1 MEQASKPQQDATNIP
16 QEEFF
21 AAAALF
27 CRAYPVFVAE
37 IDRVEAERGKLNDFQ
52 LMRAVNKAK
61 EGIVILGWDCRKAVN
76 ALFDTYVEIY
86 KHNNKENADYWAEST
101 FGCSKTL
108 FFEPPAME
116 EEVIEE
122 NGIPLAL
129 RIEHLSSLIHE
140 QEAELL
146 QNYRELY
153 RLKIAAA
160 HEAEA
165 EAVYEAI
172 EAALEPMEQNKQEE
186 E

>member
-61 EGIVILGWDCRKAVN
+61 EGLVILGWDCRKAVN

-86 KHNNKENADYWAEST
+86 KHSSKDDADHWAEST

-108 FFEPPAME
+108 IYEPPLE
-116 EEVIEE
+116 EEVILEHGSSLE
-122 NGIPLAL
+122 M
-129 RIEHLSSLIHE
+129 RIEQLTALIHE
-140 QEAELL
+140 QETTLL

-165 EAVYEAI
+165 ENSFEA
-172 EAALEPMEQNKQEE
+172 PEQSSSKQEE

>member
-37 IDRVEAERGKLNDFQ
+37 IDRVEAERGRLNDFQ

-61 EGIVILGWDCRKAVN
+61 EGLVILGWDCRKAVN

-86 KHNNKENADYWAEST
+86 KHSSKDDANHWAEST
-101 FGCSKTL
+101 FGCNKTL
-108 FFEPPAME
+108 IYEPPFE
-116 EEVIEE
+116 EDVVLEHGVS
-122 NGIPLAL
+122 LDM
-129 RIEHLSSLIHE
+129 RIEQLTALIHE
-140 QEAELL
+140 QETTLL

-160 HEAEA
+160 HDAEA
-165 EAVYEAI
+165 DHGP
-172 EAALEPMEQNKQEE
+172 EAAEQAESNKQEE

>member
-37 IDRVEAERGKLNDFQ
+37 IDRVEAERGRLNDFQ

-61 EGIVILGWDCRKAVN
+61 EGLVILGWDCRKAVN

-86 KHNNKENADYWAEST
+86 KHSSKDDANEWAEST

-108 FFEPPAME
+108 IYEPPLVE
-116 EEVIEE
+116 EEILEHGVSLE
-122 NGIPLAL
+122 L
-129 RIEHLSSLIHE
+129 RIEQLTALIHE
-140 QEAELL
+140 QEATLL
-146 QNYRELY
+146 QNYRDLY

-165 EAVYEAI
+165 ENS
-172 EAALEPMEQNKQEE
+172 LEELEQNSKQLEE
-186 E
+186 

>member
-1 MEQASKPQQDATNIP
+1 MEQGSKSLKDDTNIP

-27 CRAYPVFVAE
+27 CRAYPTFVAE

-52 LMRAVNKAK
+52 LMLAVNKAK
-61 EGIVILGWDCRKAVN
+61 ESLVILGWDCRKAVN
-76 ALFDTYVEIY
+76 ALFETYVEVY
-86 KHNNKENADYWAEST
+86 KHSSKEDANHWAEST

-108 FFEPPAME
+108 IYEPSIEDE
-116 EEVIEE
+116 EIVEQGLYLEM
-122 NGIPLAL
+122 
-129 RIEHLSSLIHE
+129 RIEQLTALIHE
-140 QEAELL
+140 QETTLL

-165 EAVYEAI
+165 ENSFEAS
-172 EAALEPMEQNKQEE
+172 EPESKEE
-186 E
+186 EDE